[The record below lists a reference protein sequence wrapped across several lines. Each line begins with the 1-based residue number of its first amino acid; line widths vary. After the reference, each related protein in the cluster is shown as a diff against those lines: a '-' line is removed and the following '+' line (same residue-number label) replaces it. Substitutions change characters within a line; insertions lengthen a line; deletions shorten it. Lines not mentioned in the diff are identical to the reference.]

1 MKHAKKLASLLLAL
15 VMVFA
20 VATTAFAADE
30 TGSITIDNAVVGQ
43 TYTIYEI
50 LKLESYNKDSGAY
63 SYKATSEW
71 NDFINSA
78 DIKGT
83 YVNVDSQGYV
93 TWVKDADAAAFAKLA
108 QAYAKNNPIA
118 NQGSTEATDATV
130 TFTGLELGYYL
141 LDSSLGT
148 LCSLDTLSLIHI

>member
-71 NDFINSA
+71 NGFINSA
-78 DIKGT
+78 DIKG
-83 YVNVDSQGYV
+83 
-93 TWVKDADAAAFAKLA
+93 
-108 QAYAKNNPIA
+108 
-118 NQGSTEATDATV
+118 
-130 TFTGLELGYYL
+130 
-141 LDSSLGT
+141 
-148 LCSLDTLSLIHI
+148 HICEC